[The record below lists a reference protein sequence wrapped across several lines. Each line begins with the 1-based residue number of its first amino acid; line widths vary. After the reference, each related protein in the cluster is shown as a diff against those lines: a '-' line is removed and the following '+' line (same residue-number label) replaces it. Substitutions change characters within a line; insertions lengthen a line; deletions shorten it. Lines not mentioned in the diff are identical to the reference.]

1 MRMQVQSQALLSGL
15 GIWRFCELWC
25 WSQTWLGSG
34 GVVAMAVASSCSSDS
49 TPSLGTS
56 ICHRWGPKKQKTN
69 KKPKTKKIYKKIKT
83 QLICVTPLFKFLQQF
98 STILRKTSAILKMT
112 FKALDELTC
121 SPFSFIYTI
130 HHFVC
135 FSYPGHFP
143 VLQGYWSHLLQSFH
157 LLFSLP
163 GVILSF
169 TWLDFPSH
177 VISSRRP
184 FLIPSL

>member
-1 MRMQVQSQALLSGL
+1 
-15 GIWRFCELWC
+15 
-25 WSQTWLGSG
+25 
-34 GVVAMAVASSCSSDS
+34 
-49 TPSLGTS
+49 
-56 ICHRWGPKKQKTN
+56 
-69 KKPKTKKIYKKIKT
+69 
-83 QLICVTPLFKFLQQF
+83 
-98 STILRKTSAILKMT
+98 MT
-112 FKALDELTC
+112 FKALDELPC

-184 FLIPSL
+184 FLNLPSMFGHMITFLMNFPSCIHHHLQFKVCLPLLDYAVTKTWPPSACLISLSMPGTGPSS